1 MLAANQHLRLE
12 ARAKNQTTSTIKF
25 VSWINRAIEV
35 AERQRI
41 PQSRLAEAAGVER
54 ARISRWKSG
63 SGTVSLHQAAKI
75 AALLGVSLDWLVA
88 DDVVTGSTAPAPA
101 LDRDSD
107 TILRVVR
114 SLELTPAEAI
124 RRLAT
129 GGPSRIEGAVR
140 VRPKPLPGPPPG
152 WRPGGSE
159 SAAGLMA
166 KHWTEE
172 DDRILEEIERD
183 RHRPSTRELPE

>member
-1 MLAANQHLRLE
+1 M
-12 ARAKNQTTSTIKF
+12 
-25 VSWINRAIEV
+25 SWINRAIEV

-41 PQSRLAEAAGVER
+41 PQTRLAEAAGVEP

-88 DDVVTGSTAPAPA
+88 DEVATGSTAPAPA

-114 SLELTPAEAI
+114 SLELPPGEAI

-129 GGPSRIEGAVR
+129 GGPSRGEGA

-166 KHWTEE
+166 EHWTED